1 MYGKSEGESFM
12 SDVKGF
18 LSGILSSATF
28 GLIPFFALP
37 LIQQGMLFDSILF
50 YRFFIAGLVVGCVL
64 LVRREPFHATFRELC
79 ILAMLSGF
87 YMMAALFVFMGLS
100 YLPSGV
106 VTTIHFLYPVFVALI
121 MMLFFNEK
129 RSPITLFSI
138 ILATAGVT
146 LLSSGGAA
154 NGINLIG
161 VIIVLLSAIFNAL
174 YIVGMYKSGLRMT
187 GLKITFYLLMFGGFY
202 ALLLTLVRDDFQMLT
217 GWNMLLQVFMLAI
230 VTAVISNLM
239 LVVAVRRIGSTLASI
254 LGAMEPVTAV
264 AVGVLVFHEA
274 LTPSLITG
282 VIMILFAVVLIILV
296 RPVED
301 FLVRLKKR

>member
-1 MYGKSEGESFM
+1 M